1 MCMTTPR
8 DLPSNPHTVGEIEGF
23 VSLLMTACDD
33 RKVNDALEKLL
44 SMPDEKRRLF
54 VHNWVTD
61 LVIKNAPKDFTQA
74 IACLQDD
81 AVAEKAYE
89 VIYQCRR

>member
-1 MCMTTPR
+1 MTTPT
-8 DLPSNPHTVGEIEGF
+8 DLPFKPHTVGEIEGF
-23 VSLLMTACDD
+23 IGLLMAACDD

-54 VHNWVTD
+54 VHNWVSD
-61 LVIKNAPKDFTQA
+61 LVLKKAPQNFTQA

>member
-1 MCMTTPR
+1 MKPSTPPKPHSVADIDGFI
-8 DLPSNPHTVGEIEGF
+8 DLLRAS
-23 VSLLMTACDD
+23 CDD
-33 RKVNDALEKLL
+33 QSINTALEKLL
-44 SMPDEKRRLF
+44 SMPDEKRQVF

-61 LVIKNAPKDFTQA
+61 LVMQGAPQAFTQA
-74 IACLQDD
+74 IACLLDD